1 MTNNISKQSIIKM
14 SLPIFVEVF
23 LQMLVSNVDQFMIS
37 RYSQDSVGAIGNG
50 VQIMNIIIIL
60 LTVMSTAT
68 TILIAQYLGAKNQEK
83 ISETCAVSLLINGV
97 FSLSLIHI

>member
-50 VQIMNIIIIL
+50 VQVMNIIIIL
-60 LTVMSTAT
+60 LIIPQISKLS
-68 TILIAQYLGAKNQEK
+68 ILILYFILFLGKIDKNLTD
-83 ISETCAVSLLINGV
+83 S
-97 FSLSLIHI
+97 